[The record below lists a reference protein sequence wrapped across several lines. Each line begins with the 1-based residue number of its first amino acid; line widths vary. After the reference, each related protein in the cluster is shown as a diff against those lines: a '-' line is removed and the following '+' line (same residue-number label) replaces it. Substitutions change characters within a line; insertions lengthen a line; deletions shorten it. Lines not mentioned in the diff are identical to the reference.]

1 MPFYSKIGVSFAST
15 SSMIDG
21 GTPSS
26 LRALR
31 KARSRA
37 RGWSH
42 RTTPV
47 VFVPALISDTAK
59 PAVRAKL
66 PALVIGSTTGVF
78 VSRLKD
84 ARDTIRT
91 GRVPCCSWPEAI
103 PGKYR
108 RAPLQQLPTDWLTI
122 QPGKIFRADLSRCVA
137 LSYQFVQAVTQA

>member
-1 MPFYSKIGVSFAST
+1 
-15 SSMIDG
+15 MIDG

-31 KARSRA
+31 EARSRA

-47 VFVPALISDTAK
+47 VFVSAPISDTAK

-78 VSRLKD
+78 VRQLK
-84 ARDTIRT
+84 
-91 GRVPCCSWPEAI
+91 
-103 PGKYR
+103 
-108 RAPLQQLPTDWLTI
+108 I
-122 QPGKIFRADLSRCVA
+122 QKVYLCENA
-137 LSYQFVQAVTQA
+137 LIC